1 MAPTPLPRNLNAKK
15 VRLFK
20 PLLHHFDIHAL
31 GQVGEF
37 TGCVSG
43 AYGFAEHV
51 EYLASGLA
59 VFCLAQVGDDGGATF
74 DCHLDFKGNL
84 LAAVNE
90 RLFYGECIS
99 GFDFTWHVTDFRG
112 HGREVHVG
120 EHDAGAVRVPGDNF
134 AVLVEPVAGAF
145 TGSIA
150 VEFAIRFYAVEFHFV
165 FNFGALDAEN
175 TCDFAAVQVECYGRI
190 AVAYWERCLKCDFLD
205 GDFCDA
211 AGTCLCRRAGRGLG
225 AVLADAERERFAGG
239 SDVGNLETCLGAV
252 IPADGG
258 VGII

>member
-1 MAPTPLPRNLNAKK
+1 MLT
-15 VRLFK
+15 
-20 PLLHHFDIHAL
+20 
-31 GQVGEF
+31 
-37 TGCVSG
+37 
-43 AYGFAEHV
+43 
-51 EYLASGLA
+51 
-59 VFCLAQVGDDGGATF
+59 
-74 DCHLDFKGNL
+74 
-84 LAAVNE
+84 AVNE
-90 RLFYGECIS
+90 RLSHGEVVS
-99 GFDFTWHVTDFRG
+99 GFDFTWHVADFRG

-134 AVLVEPVAGAF
+134 AGFVEPVAGAF

-239 SDVGNLETCLGAV
+239 SDVGNLETRLGAV
-252 IPADGG
+252 IPADSG